1 MDLGG
6 SKEPRASWE
15 PGSLRG
21 MGNHAMLSFGQI
33 SLTTYDLGL
42 SRLHLRHYRISWNL
56 TETVSF
62 LDTVHLEFRN
72 LEIGSAV

>member
-1 MDLGG
+1 VDLGG

-42 SRLHLRHYRISWNL
+42 SRLICISDIIEFHGISQKL
-56 TETVSF
+56 LVSW
-62 LDTVHLEFRN
+62 
-72 LEIGSAV
+72 IPSI